1 MHSWCDFH
9 EKTDRKNSNE
19 SEDIFIQ
26 IKNEDFDFDATV
38 FSYRKTMLLR
48 YGNLN

>member
-1 MHSWCDFH
+1 MEVFIKQ
-9 EKTDRKNSNE
+9 KTHAQNTNE

-38 FSYRKTMLLR
+38 FFVS
-48 YGNLN
+48 

>member
-1 MHSWCDFH
+1 MHLWCDFY
-9 EKTDRKNSNE
+9 EKWKFSSKMHKRKNSSE

-38 FSYRKTMLLR
+38 FFVS
-48 YGNLN
+48 